1 MNVKEHIIKAFDLIS
16 AIPVKGDNVDIMC
29 AARQELRTAYNAL
42 AAADKAKAEEATD
55 NG

>member
-1 MNVKEHIIKAFDLIS
+1 MDTKEHIKKAFDFIG
-16 AIPVKGDNVDIMC
+16 AIPVTGDNVDIMC

-42 AAADKAKAEEATD
+42 AAAEKAKAEEAAD

>member
-1 MNVKEHIIKAFDLIS
+1 MDIKDHVKKAFDLIS
-16 AIPVKGDNVDIMC
+16 AIPVTGDNVDIMC

-42 AAADKAKAEEATD
+42 AAAEETKAEEAAD

>member
-1 MNVKEHIIKAFDLIS
+1 MDTKEHIKKAFDLIS
-16 AIPVKGDNVDIMC
+16 AIPVTGDNVDIMC

-42 AAADKAKAEEATD
+42 AATEKAKAKEAAD

>member
-1 MNVKEHIIKAFDLIS
+1 MDTKEHIKKAFDLIG
-16 AIPVKGDNVDIMC
+16 AIPVTGDNVDIMC

-42 AAADKAKAEEATD
+42 AAAEKAKAKEAAD

>member
-1 MNVKEHIIKAFDLIS
+1 MDTKEHIKKAFDLIG
-16 AIPVKGDNVDIMC
+16 AIPVTGDNVDIMC

-42 AAADKAKAEEATD
+42 AAAEKAKAEEAAN

>member
-1 MNVKEHIIKAFDLIS
+1 MDTKEHIKKAFDLIG
-16 AIPVKGDNVDIMC
+16 AIPVTGDSVDIMC

-42 AAADKAKAEEATD
+42 AAAAKAKAKEAAD